1 VTKGDYRLIL
11 MDIQMPVMDGIESTK
26 RIRALEHETGAPRV
40 VIIGVSAN
48 SDSDTRNEAMAAG
61 MDGFLPK
68 PINVDRLKRLLKT
81 TYCRL
86 EVVSNEDASSSDE

>member
-1 VTKGDYRLIL
+1 
-11 MDIQMPVMDGIESTK
+11 
-26 RIRALEHETGAPRV
+26 

-68 PINVDRLKRLLKT
+68 PINVDSLKRLLKT
-81 TYCRL
+81 TYCKL
-86 EVVSNEDASSSDE
+86 EDVLNDA